1 MDVKVKTG
9 YDGIIASLENIERI
23 AGSEKPSSSLS
34 ENFLNDIYSFIHL
47 ISKQNGDERY
57 KNFLEVY
64 TNSKY
69 TCSLLLL
76 ENRQEFAL
84 PIIYSRLQERIINS
98 NNNNNNNSL
107 CSLGE
112 LLIAFFFDLGRCYIF
127 NSSEKKDIDKNNY
140 INYIRF
146 LQNSMPKQPEKVKQV
161 WDSEIVKEDT
171 SFVNIKNVKVNET
184 LNNRN
189 EKNTKE
195 ALVEGEESVDDLLNN
210 LDSLVGLA
218 GVKREVN
225 SLVNLLKIN
234 SLREERG
241 LKVPNVSKH
250 LVFLGNP
257 GTGKT
262 TVARLLAKIY
272 QKLGLLEKGQL
283 VEVDRANLVAGH
295 VGQTALKTKE
305 KIDEA
310 MGGILF
316 IDEAYTL
323 VKEGADF
330 GQEAIDTLLKAME
343 DNRDKI
349 VVIVAGYPEP
359 MNKFLESNPGLRS
372 RFYKN
377 IFFED
382 YNAEELFTIFN
393 GFCEKQDLKLNEDA
407 RTHLKTYL
415 EKLST
420 NKKEDFAN
428 GREMRNL
435 FELSLMNQVNRLV
448 DNIKI
453 SDEDLMELRSEDLN
467 IKTDE
472 VKKH

>member
-34 ENFLNDIYSFIHL
+34 EIFLNDIYSFIHL

-98 NNNNNNNSL
+98 NNNNNNSL

-343 DNRDKI
+343 DSRDKI